1 MYTEA
6 TLENEPFLIFK
17 SDSGVSKTIAKNSF
31 YGFGEIKIY
40 DDILND
46 GETFLDIGMN
56 IGAISFQ
63 LKKRNPSLKIFGFEP
78 VKEFYDLAVKNLSR
92 FDQVIC
98 LNIGLGNQHSTIGLP
113 KFPIDEIS
121 NFGSAELR
129 DAGDGY
135 RVKVQRLDDVPEL
148 SGVLPKLVKI
158 DVEGQED
165 LVLQGMEKL
174 IHDNIYLSIEA
185 DRPQTVKKYIE
196 FLQSQKLDMYF
207 GRLAVTNRNAEKR
220 SAGYD
225 LRSTTHIFACYKP
238 PSPWMKKLLTKIMN
252 YDDYYM
258 CIEPTLLRTRERL
271 RMPIH
276 R

>member
-6 TLENEPFLIFK
+6 KLENDPFLIFS
-17 SDSGVSKTIAKNSF
+17 SDSGVSKVIAENSC
-31 YGFGEIKIY
+31 YGAGELLVY
-40 DDILND
+40 EDILNKD
-46 GETFLDIGMN
+46 DIFLDVGMN

-78 VKEFYDLAVKNLSR
+78 VREFYDLAVKNLSQ
-92 FDQVIC
+92 FDGVNC
-98 LNIGLGNQHSTIGLP
+98 FNIGLGSEEHTIGLP
-113 KFPIDEIS
+113 QFPITKVS
-121 NFGSAELR
+121 NFGSTKLS
-129 DAGDGY
+129 DVGDEY
-135 RVKVQRLDDVPEL
+135 SIKVQRLDNVPEL
-148 SGVLPKLVKI
+148 FGVLPKLVKI

-165 LVLQGMEKL
+165 IVLEGMEKL
-174 IHDNIYLSIEA
+174 IHDNIYLSVEA

-207 GRLAVTNRNAEKR
+207 GGLAVTNRNAEKR
-220 SAGYD
+220 SAEYD
-225 LRSTTHIFACYKP
+225 SRSTTHIFACYKP

-258 CIEPTLLRTRERL
+258 CIEPTLLRARERQ